1 MKFHLTTFS
10 LLFTSLLLSADP
22 IQESI
27 DQAVEAYQAGRLT
40 EAAGQLDYAAQL
52 IREQKGK
59 RIGDALPD
67 APEGWQAGEVEVE
80 AVNTGFAGSMIQAK
94 RQYTR
99 EGDRVN
105 IEVLSDSPMVPQMS
119 MMFNNP
125 ALIRQS
131 GAELVRVNGQPAILK
146 DENTKELTM
155 IVAGSV
161 LVTVRGTGEGVTAD
175 IVQEFASKIDGA
187 VLTQN

>member
-1 MKFHLTTFS
+1 MKNILTFLAFLSAAT
-10 LLFTSLLLSADP
+10 LLSADP
-22 IQESI
+22 IKDSI
-27 DQAVEAYQAGRLT
+27 EQAITAYDAGRLT
-40 EAAGQLDYAAQL
+40 EAAGQFDYAAQL
-52 IREQKGK
+52 IREQKGS
-59 RIGDALPD
+59 RIGDALPE
-67 APEGWQAGEVEVE
+67 APEGWEAGEVNVE
-80 AVNTGFAGSMIQAK
+80 AMNTGFAGSMIQAK

-99 EGDRVN
+99 GSDRVN

-125 ALIRQS
+125 ALIRQT
-131 GAELVRVNGQPAILK
+131 GAQLVRVNGQPAILK

-161 LVTVRGTGEGVTAD
+161 LVTVRGNGDGVDAAL
-175 IVQEFASKIDGA
+175 VQDFASKIDAA